1 MFKNKILKPKFW
13 DKSNLSFLSL
23 ILLPLTILTFLINI
37 LKKFTIKKKFNIKTI
52 CVGNIYLGGTGKT
65 PLVIKINEILRNEFR
80 LFVIKKDYSD
90 QIDEQELLKN
100 KTNLIISKSRTK
112 ALTKLNKI
120 KNSVAILDD
129 GLQEKSINYT
139 LSIVCFNSSTGIGNA
154 KLLPAGPLRENLSEL
169 KNYDAVFING
179 KKNPKLIKKIKIYN
193 EKIRIFSGQYVL
205 KNKKSLNLKFK
216 YLAFAGIGNP
226 ENFFSLLKQNNI
238 KIGKTMIFPDHY
250 NYNSYD
256 INNIIKL
263 AKKSNL
269 KIITS
274 EKDYA
279 KIKKFKKS
287 NINKTVIDLE
297 ITEPKNFK
305 NYLINHL

>member
-1 MFKNKILKPKFW
+1 M
-13 DKSNLSFLSL
+13 
-23 ILLPLTILTFLINI
+23 
-37 LKKFTIKKKFNIKTI
+37 
-52 CVGNIYLGGTGKT
+52 
-65 PLVIKINEILRNEFR
+65 
-80 LFVIKKDYSD
+80 
-90 QIDEQELLKN
+90 
-100 KTNLIISKSRTK
+100 
-112 ALTKLNKI
+112 
-120 KNSVAILDD
+120 
-129 GLQEKSINYT
+129 
-139 LSIVCFNSSTGIGNA
+139 SIVCFNSSTGIGNA

-263 AKKSNL
+263 AKKNNL

-274 EKDYA
+274 EKDYT

-287 NINKTVIDLE
+287 NINKTVIDLQINE
-297 ITEPKNFK
+297 SKKFK
-305 NYLINHL
+305 NYLINYL

>member
-100 KTNLIISKSRTK
+100 KTKLIISKSRTK

-129 GLQEKSINYT
+129 GLQEKSINYS

-179 KKNPKLIKKIKIYN
+179 KKNPNLIKKIKIYN
-193 EKIRIFSGQYVL
+193 EKIRIFSGQYIL

-263 AKKSNL
+263 AKKNNL

-297 ITEPKNFK
+297 ITEPKSFK